1 MIKTKHDNQYL
12 SYILEDNSR
21 FSPTIYRVL
30 KKQKDRGFIPC
41 SQILFNGHIKLLYP
55 IGDYVPVSKAAEN
68 WNLNDTC
75 TWMLRVLQILQTVQ
89 ENGFIQ
95 LDTVDLD
102 PSHIFLDARKE
113 TVHIAVLPLTVEA
126 SGNGGEQ
133 LNIKIERTLITMI
146 EMSQAGM
153 MPEAVRLKSVI
164 RSNISSLD
172 SLYRQMKKAASDFN
186 LLSDTEEFN
195 SGNLKKQNED
205 KMHGNLYFVS
215 KSSGVKVNILIN
227 KEPFILGKNPRL
239 VDGVLGMSP
248 TISRKHCVIT
258 YEGGQYYIED
268 LDSVNHTYV
277 NGTMVKKGE
286 KCPINPGDQIR
297 LAEVEFAIEYRA

>member
-68 WNLNDTC
+68 WDLNDTC
-75 TWMLRVLQILQTVQ
+75 TWMLRVLHILQTVQ

-102 PSHIFLDARKE
+102 PSHIFLDTRKA
-113 TVHIAVLPLTVEA
+113 TVHIAVLPLMVEA

-133 LNIKIERTLITMI
+133 LKMKIERTLITMI

-153 MPEAVRLKSVI
+153 MPEAVQLKSVI

-186 LLSDTEEFN
+186 LLSDTDEFN
-195 SGNLKKQNED
+195 SGKLKKQTVD
-205 KMHGNLYFVS
+205 KIRGNLYFVS

-239 VDGVLGMSP
+239 VDGVLNMSP
-248 TISRKHCVIT
+248 TISRKHCMIT
-258 YEGGQYYIED
+258 YGSGQYYIED

-286 KCPINPGDQIR
+286 KCPIHPGDQIR